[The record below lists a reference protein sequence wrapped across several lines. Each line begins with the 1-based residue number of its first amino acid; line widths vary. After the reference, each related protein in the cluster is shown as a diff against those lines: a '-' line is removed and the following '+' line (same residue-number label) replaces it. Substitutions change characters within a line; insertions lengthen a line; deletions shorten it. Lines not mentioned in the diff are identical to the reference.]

1 MHLRKLLLPST
12 LRAGCRQKYLHAWE
26 VNYAHKLPPSRLPG
40 IMIVD
45 ITAVLSYI
53 TTVLF
58 FRPYKN
64 IHSGEIHT
72 LSTQTP
78 LFLLLVLIED
88 IES

>member
-1 MHLRKLLLPST
+1 
-12 LRAGCRQKYLHAWE
+12 
-26 VNYAHKLPPSRLPG
+26 
-40 IMIVD
+40 MIVD